1 LDGYQSNKLNKY
13 IMTDEG
19 LEGDKTDCGCK
30 ANDDL
35 CKCVDGKKVFIKI
48 PRQD

>member
-1 LDGYQSNKLNKY
+1 MAEQ
-13 IMTDEG
+13 
-19 LEGDKTDCGCK
+19 EGDKTDCGCK

-48 PRQD
+48 PTHG